1 MCLNIPYVCVHPQSC
16 LTLCN
21 PTDCSL
27 PGSAVHG
34 ISQAR
39 MLDGL
44 PFPSPGDLP
53 GPGIEPLS
61 PASPAL
67 AGRFF
72 TAAPLSDT
80 YMGKEGPT
88 SYGAGVGDRARRL
101 IRLMLGGIGSRRRRG
116 WQRMRWLDGITDSMD
131 MSLGEFLELVMDR
144 EAWRAVIHGVTK
156 SQTWLNDWTELIV
169 QGNRKSP
176 LAVKCLKISEVDTS
190 CWVKCYPCMMITI
203 DNVGPQVTY

>member
-1 MCLNIPYVCVHPQSC
+1 MCLNIPYVSVHAQSC

-21 PTDCSL
+21 PMDCSL

-53 GPGIEPLS
+53 GAGIEPLS

-72 TAAPLSDT
+72 TAAPLGNT
-80 YMGKEGPT
+80 YMGKEGST
-88 SYGAGVGDRARRL
+88 SYGAGAGDRARRL
-101 IRLMLGGIGSRRRRG
+101 IRLMLGGIGGRRRRG
-116 WQRMRWLDGITDSMD
+116 
-131 MSLGEFLELVMDR
+131 
-144 EAWRAVIHGVTK
+144 
-156 SQTWLNDWTELIV
+156 
-169 QGNRKSP
+169 
-176 LAVKCLKISEVDTS
+176 
-190 CWVKCYPCMMITI
+190 
-203 DNVGPQVTY
+203 